1 MWSLSPPHLAAV
13 GRNTVWGNGQ
23 LHFRKISRPLPTI
36 QNMPWIDTHRNY
48 RITNTQSRQRN
59 GVINQPR
66 TTGTVCRFS
75 SSTKGGGFQLH
86 ALPFSVAPEDA
97 LDKFRGWAEADQ
109 GLKYLMNY
117 DSVRIGAAYVPVF
130 SFDLNVRF
138 GNNWKP
144 PMFSVYRGNTIH
156 IPGLSAYAG
165 YSYRRS
171 LINPVHSTS
180 LVFLGDETQ
189 PFGGWMLKDM
199 VLKETGASISVI
211 PDAWNATQ
219 ARAYH
224 VVLEEL
230 QSISYGSWPQDG
242 QAPKVQAEIVNA
254 RRVFMPTFVIEYS
267 ILGLQY
273 RAFVSGCDKA
283 APVAGNNHRILG
295 EHNMFESPE
304 FHQQSRNFLTWSA
317 GMLRIQNLPF
327 ILRVFRPALTLM
339 WFGLMRIWATIPLIG
354 AATGVIAGYR
364 KIVQPWMDARSAS
377 AEWERQ
383 RENEARMEDEDV
395 RSRNDFTDTGA
406 ARQFFY
412 QNKKTI
418 LDHLGGS
425 YEHKEGDFDWYKQ
438 WEEWANQQWR
448 QQEQAQQQSTYHRR
462 QTSGHQGY
470 KEQTS
475 RQKTQEFRWDF
486 DENDPYSV
494 LDIRRGVT
502 KQEVSAAF
510 RKQMLKYHPDTQPNA
525 SEAQKIRLVERSK
538 IITEAYRRIKK
549 EMQ

>member
-1 MWSLSPPHLAAV
+1 MWIIPAAFAKASRMIVCTNQVQSRRLASSV
-13 GRNTVWGNGQ
+13 STFQGT
-23 LHFRKISRPLPTI
+23 
-36 QNMPWIDTHRNY
+36 PWTANY
-48 RITNTQSRQRN
+48 RISQSRKRD
-59 GVINQPR
+59 GVIRKPPIS
-66 TTGTVCRFS
+66 VCRFS
-75 SSTKGGGFQLH
+75 SSAKGGRFQLH

-97 LDKFRGWAEADQ
+97 LEKFRDWAEKDQ

-138 GNNWKP
+138 GSNWKP
-144 PMFSVYRGNTIH
+144 PMFSVYHGNTIH

-199 VLKETGASISVI
+199 VLRETGASISVI

-219 ARAYH
+219 ARAFN

-230 QSISYGSWPQDG
+230 QGISDDSWPQEG
-242 QAPKVQAEIVNA
+242 QAPKVQAEIVKA
-254 RRVFMPTFVIEYS
+254 RRVFMPTFVVDYS

-354 AATGVIAGYR
+354 AATGAIAGYR

-383 RENEARMEDEDV
+383 REHEARMEEDDIGF
-395 RSRNDFTDTGA
+395 RNDFVDSGA
-406 ARQFFY
+406 ARRFFH
-412 QNKKTI
+412 QNRKQI

-425 YEHKEGDFDWYKQ
+425 YTHEEGDFDWYKQ

-448 QQEQAQQQSTYHRR
+448 QQAQGQQRSTYQGR
-462 QTSGHQGY
+462 QTSGSQGY
-470 KEQTS
+470 EQQTS
-475 RQKTQEFRWDF
+475 SDQHRQKSQEFRWDF

-494 LDIRRGVT
+494 LDIRRGAT

-510 RKQMLKYHPDTQPNA
+510 RKHMLKYHPDTQPNA

-549 EMQ
+549 EKMH